1 MSCELAAMTIKHS
14 LASSLLSL
22 LLLTGSSYA
31 EPLTPLQVSKLQS
44 AGSVQMAL
52 SGKVG
57 FFTVSRP
64 RLVDAKKFEDGAAH
78 SDLYV
83 VERQGSPRLFLRGE
97 QGGSHI
103 RFSHDESAITFVAKR
118 PGDEHSA
125 LYRISL
131 SGGEAQ
137 KIYSWAEDIVDYALS
152 PDGKTIYFSAKAPQ
166 PKTREKL
173 VKRGFKAEI
182 YEEDWRYQGL
192 YSDRIRTN
200 PDQEGDPT
208 PIKVEGH
215 CSELQISEDGKKL
228 GFLVAPN
235 PGVDADIMHRHIHIL
250 DLASKQITDLKN
262 PGKLGPWSICPDG
275 KHVAA
280 ISGEDLHDPDAGRIL
295 IKSLDGSGSW
305 KDLWPGMPSRAHR
318 LNWLSNDKLRVLVLQ
333 NLGSQVWEIGLD
345 GQRRQ
350 NMDMQGPE
358 VVDELSSSRDGEE
371 NLYIAESGSHPP
383 QAYWRNSN
391 PVAKELLP
399 LNPELK
405 GKSLALQE
413 PFSYKAR
420 DGQEIFG
427 TLIHPLNEQPGQ
439 KYPLIVFV
447 HGGPESLVL
456 NGWLTGYSMPGQIAA
471 ARGFAV
477 FYPNYRGSI
486 GRGVAFSKIS
496 QGDPAGKEFDD
507 IVDGVDALIAKGL
520 VDKSKVGITGGSYG
534 GYATAWCST
543 YYSDRFAAGVMSV
556 GISDK
561 ISKSGTTDIPEEEF
575 LVHARRHPWDDWNFF
590 LERSPIKHTGKS
602 KTPLLIL
609 HGKEDPR
616 VHPSQSL
623 ELYRYLKMNGKAPVR
638 LVLYPGEGHGNRKAA
653 ARYDFNLRMLE
664 WMEFYLKGNGGTPP
678 NYQIEYG
685 LPIQ

>member
-1 MSCELAAMTIKHS
+1 MKIQHLLATGI
-14 LASSLLSL
+14 LSL
-22 LLLTGSSYA
+22 LLVTGSSYA
-31 EPLTPLQVSKLQS
+31 DPLTPLEVSKLQS
-44 AGSVQMAL
+44 AGSVQMAP
-52 SGKVG
+52 SGRIG

-64 RLVDAKKFEDGAAH
+64 RLIDAKKYEDGGAH

-83 VERQGSPRLFLRGE
+83 VEAQGAPRLFLQGE
-97 QGGSHI
+97 HGGSHVH
-103 RFSHDESAITFVAKR
+103 FTQDESALTFLAKR
-118 PGDEHSA
+118 PGDDHTG

-131 SGGEAQ
+131 VGGEAQ
-137 KIYSWAEDIVDYALS
+137 KIYSWSEDILDYVLS
-152 PDGKTIYFSAKAPQ
+152 PDGRTVYFVAKKPL
-166 PKTREKL
+166 PKGREKL
-173 VKRGFKAEI
+173 AKRGFKAEV

-192 YSDRIRTN
+192 YSDRISSGIV
-200 PDQEGDPT
+200 QEGSPT
-208 PIKVEGH
+208 SIKIEGH
-215 CSELQISEDGKKL
+215 CSGLQMSQDGKKL
-228 GFLVAPN
+228 GFLLAPN
-235 PGVDADIMHRHIHIL
+235 PGVDADIMFRRIQIL

-280 ISGEDLHDPDAGRIL
+280 ISGEDLNDPDAGRIL
-295 IKSLDGSGSW
+295 VKSLDGSGGW
-305 KDLWPGMPSRAHR
+305 KDLWPGMPAKAQR
-318 LNWLSNDKLRVLVLQ
+318 LNWLSSDKLRVLVLQ

-345 GQRRQ
+345 GQRHQ
-350 NMDMQGPE
+350 ETHIGASE
-358 VVDELSSSRDGEE
+358 VVDDLSSSRDGEA
-371 NLYIAESGSHPP
+371 NLYVAESGSHPAK
-383 QAYWRNSN
+383 AYWSSSSGGAR
-391 PVAKELLP
+391 ELLS
-399 LNPELK
+399 LNPGLK
-405 GKSLALQE
+405 SKSLALQE

-477 FYPNYRGSI
+477 FYPNYRGSV

-590 LERSPIKHTGKS
+590 LDRSPIKHTGKS

-678 NYQIEYG
+678 NYEVEYG
-685 LPIQ
+685 LPND